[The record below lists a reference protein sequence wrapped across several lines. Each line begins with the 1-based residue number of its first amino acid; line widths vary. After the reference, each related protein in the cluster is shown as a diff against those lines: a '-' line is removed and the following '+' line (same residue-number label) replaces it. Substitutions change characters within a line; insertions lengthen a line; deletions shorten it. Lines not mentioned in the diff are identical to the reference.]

1 MTFLVVAALAI
12 FLLAQAEGSQR
23 AGLGFAEEVIDKN
36 GFSHGRSFDPQS
48 NLPSTFRR
56 NSRSMSFVDYFFPA
70 SRQAKVSEN
79 FKSQR
84 QLAEIASTQSQSTEY
99 VPETTVITT
108 KSIVEKVETTTLAAD
123 DMFSATIEEGRATG
137 STKKGT
143 TASGKRKST
152 SRVTTATPK
161 TKSSQKISSQ
171 STHGSSISHST
182 KATQKATT
190 TKPVTKQDTTY
201 ANTKTTHKHYTIHPS
216 VESTKANPP
225 SSSYK
230 TKQPDTMTTKI
241 SSSASSQT
249 QTTLGQKVTLAE
261 LAKVTED
268 VHPQSSAGSEV
279 GTTEVNAREGELE
292 LREKPIKQVEIS
304 AANTNE
310 VSDYKKCVDTNL

>member
-1 MTFLVVAALAI
+1 MTSLALAALAI
-12 FLLAQAEGSQR
+12 FLLAQAEGTQR

-36 GFSHGRSFDPQS
+36 GFSHGRSFDPQA

-79 FKSQR
+79 FKSPR
-84 QLAEIASTQSQSTEY
+84 QLAEIASTQSQNTEY
-99 VPETTVITT
+99 VPETTLITT
-108 KSIVEKVETTTLAAD
+108 KSFVEKVEETTLAAD
-123 DMFSATIEEGRATG
+123 DLFSVTIEEGRATG
-137 STKKGT
+137 SSKKGT

-161 TKSSQKISSQ
+161 TKASQKVSSQ

-216 VESTKANPP
+216 IESAN
-225 SSSYK
+225 S
-230 TKQPDTMTTKI
+230 KQQDRTTTKI

-268 VHPQSSAGSEV
+268 VHPESPSGSEV
-279 GTTEVNAREGELE
+279 GTTEINAREGELD
-292 LREKPIKQVEIS
+292 LREKPIKHQVEITT
-304 AANTNE
+304 ANKNE
-310 VSDYKKCVDTNL
+310 VSDDKKILTN